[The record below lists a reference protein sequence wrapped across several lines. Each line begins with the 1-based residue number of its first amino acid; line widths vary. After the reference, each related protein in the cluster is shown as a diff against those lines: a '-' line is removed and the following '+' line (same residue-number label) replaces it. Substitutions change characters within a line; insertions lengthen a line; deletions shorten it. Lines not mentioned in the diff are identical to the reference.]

1 MITSSQNKTVKDLV
15 SLRTSKSR
23 KEMKMFIVEGEH
35 LVREAKSE
43 GYLLKCFTISE
54 KLEGELVSE
63 DVMKKICQTNT
74 PVSQIGVCKLLD
86 KHEIKDKVLVLD
98 DIQDPGNLGTLMRSA
113 KAFSF
118 DTIFISNKTCD
129 IYNDKVIRS
138 SQGSIFKLNFVF
150 GDKVEFLKNLSKTHK
165 IYNTNVKIG
174 HDVKETGK
182 KDKIALILGNE
193 GNGVSGEINDLNFE
207 SLFIQMNNMESLN
220 VGVAGSILM
229 YELSSK

>member
-1 MITSSQNKTVKDLV
+1 MITSLQNKTVKDLV
-15 SLRTSKSR
+15 ALRNAKTR

-35 LVREAKSE
+35 LVREAKNE
-43 GYLLKCFTISE
+43 GYLLKTYTIDK
-54 KLEGELVSE
+54 KLDGELVSL

-74 PVSQIGVCKLLD
+74 PVTQIGVCKLLD
-86 KHEIKDKVLVLD
+86 KHEITNKVLVLD

-118 DTIFISNKTCD
+118 DTIFVSDKTCD

-150 GDKVEFLKNLSKTHK
+150 GDKVEFLKELSKTHK
-165 IYNTNVKIG
+165 IFNTNVNNG
-174 HDVKETGK
+174 HDVKEVSK
-182 KDKIALILGNE
+182 HEKLALILGNE
-193 GNGVSGEINDLNFE
+193 GNGVSKEINDLNFE
-207 SLFIQMNNMESLN
+207 SLFIKMNNMESLN

-229 YELSSK
+229 YMLNN